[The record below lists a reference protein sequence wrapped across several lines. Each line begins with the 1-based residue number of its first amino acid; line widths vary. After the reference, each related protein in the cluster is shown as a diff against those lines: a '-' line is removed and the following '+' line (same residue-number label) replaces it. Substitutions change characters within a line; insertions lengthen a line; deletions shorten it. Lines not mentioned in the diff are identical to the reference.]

1 MENVE
6 MIEKLME
13 KADVTYEEA
22 KGVLESVN
30 WNLLDALIA
39 LEKEG
44 KIKTQQTSAYSTK
57 QDITEDIE
65 NIRNTEEPETFRDVM
80 KNVFTWIKK
89 VASRGMDNRFCV
101 HRKDGSELIGLPVTV
116 LAVILIIA
124 MFSGAIFAVI
134 VSLVVLFFCGCTFSF
149 DGPDLGTE
157 KINSNM
163 AKIKY
168 TGRKREKS
176 EVDIDDRK

>member
-44 KIKTQQTSAYSTK
+44 KIKKPETSGFTTK
-57 QDITEDIE
+57 QEIPE
-65 NIRNTEEPETFRDVM
+65 NIEGFASDENRISFKEVM
-80 KNVFTWIKK
+80 RRIFGWLVKIIGKGMENKLCLKNSEGNG
-89 VASRGMDNRFCV
+89 VAEIPLTIF
-101 HRKDGSELIGLPVTV
+101 
-116 LAVILIIA
+116 VILMIPGFWIILFA
-124 MFSGAIFAVI
+124 LIFA
-134 VSLVVLFFCGCTFSF
+134 LVGGWSFSF
-149 DGPDLGTE
+149 TGPDLGNE
-157 KINSNM
+157 KVNSVMSRISINGQ
-163 AKIKY
+163 K
-168 TGRKREKS
+168 KS
-176 EVDIDDRK
+176 EDIDIDDKK